1 MKSISSKH
9 RWPSW
14 SRSLLLQQLLPQ
26 PRWMKLRVASLWWFK
41 LSFLQTTAVI
51 RDELLL
57 YIFCYT
63 FTHCK
68 NIPGSNPS
76 SRSTPDVNGVCS
88 RVRSIS
94 HPGLMDIHFGVCDA
108 ANDPTDKQTEPTD
121 CFFIPQTDLQLS
133 KQKPETVSHAL
144 SVLLDYRRVTVSFI
158 TDICRLT
165 LDIKSSPT
173 LPTTCVRIMKE
184 IATVVYDK
192 LCKVCL
198 RTIISVQHE

>member
-26 PRWMKLRVASLWWFK
+26 PRWKKLRVASLWWFK

-88 RVRSIS
+88 SVRSIS
-94 HPGLMDIHFGVCDA
+94 HPGLMDIHPGVCVTLLTTQQT
-108 ANDPTDKQTEPTD
+108 NKQNRPTASLYLKLTFSYQNRNLKLYHTLSRCSWITE
-121 CFFIPQTDLQLS
+121 
-133 KQKPETVSHAL
+133 E
-144 SVLLDYRRVTVSFI
+144 
-158 TDICRLT
+158 
-165 LDIKSSPT
+165 
-173 LPTTCVRIMKE
+173 
-184 IATVVYDK
+184 
-192 LCKVCL
+192 
-198 RTIISVQHE
+198 